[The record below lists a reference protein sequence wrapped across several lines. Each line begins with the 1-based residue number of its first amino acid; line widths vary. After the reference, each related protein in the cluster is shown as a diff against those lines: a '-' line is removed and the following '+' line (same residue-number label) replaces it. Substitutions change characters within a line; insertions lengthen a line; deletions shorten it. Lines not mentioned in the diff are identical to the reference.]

1 MVAQCPTGR
10 RAAALSSAAEQAAA
24 DEESTAGSWSASPD
38 RGRPRGVTRPRG
50 GGSGRLSAVP
60 RSPEQIQQEID
71 AARESLAATL
81 DELAFLTSPKR
92 LSEQGKAKVQELLQS
107 PPGKALV
114 AAVGSLVAFL
124 VVRRIVQAVR
134 D

>member
-1 MVAQCPTGR
+1 M
-10 RAAALSSAAEQAAA
+10 
-24 DEESTAGSWSASPD
+24 
-38 RGRPRGVTRPRG
+38 
-50 GGSGRLSAVP
+50 P

-81 DELAFLTSPKR
+81 DELAFRTSPKR
-92 LSEQGKAKVQELLQS
+92 LTEQGKAKVQEFLQS
-107 PPGKALV
+107 PPGKALI